1 MTRDYTTISV
11 DRDTTMKVLD
21 RLKSRGQNYN
31 GLIQELIEKSEDQS
45 FEDLLQEAEKPKVE
59 Q

>member
-45 FEDLLQEAEKPKVE
+45 FEDLLEEAEKPKVE

>member
-11 DRDTTMKVLD
+11 NRDTMKVLD
-21 RLKSRGQNYN
+21 DLKSRGQNYN

-45 FEDLLQEAEKPKVE
+45 FEDLLTEAEKQKVE

>member
-1 MTRDYTTISV
+1 MTRDYTTVSV
-11 DRDTTMKVLD
+11 NRDTMKVLD

>member
-11 DRDTTMKVLD
+11 NRDTTMKVLD

-45 FEDLLQEAEKPKVE
+45 FEDLLQEAKKPKVE

>member
-11 DRDTTMKVLD
+11 NRDTMKVLD
-21 RLKSRGQNYN
+21 DLKSRGQNYN

-45 FEDLLQEAEKPKVE
+45 FEDLLEEAEKPKVE

>member
-1 MTRDYTTISV
+1 MTRDYTTVSV
-11 DRDTTMKVLD
+11 NRDTMKVLD

-45 FEDLLQEAEKPKVE
+45 FEDLLEEAEKPKVE

>member
-1 MTRDYTTISV
+1 
-11 DRDTTMKVLD
+11 MKVLD
-21 RLKSRGQNYN
+21 DLKSRGQNYN

-45 FEDLLQEAEKPKVE
+45 FEDLLEEAEKPKVE

>member
-1 MTRDYTTISV
+1 MKRDYTTVSV
-11 DRDTTMKVLD
+11 NRDTMKVLD
-21 RLKSRGQNYN
+21 DLKSRGQNYN
-31 GLIQELIEKSEDQS
+31 GLIQELIENSENQS

>member
-21 RLKSRGQNYN
+21 KLKSRGQNYN

-45 FEDLLQEAEKPKVE
+45 FEELLTEAEKQKVE
-59 Q
+59 N

>member
-1 MTRDYTTISV
+1 
-11 DRDTTMKVLD
+11 MKVLD

-31 GLIQELIEKSEDQS
+31 GLIQELIEKSENQS
-45 FEDLLQEAEKPKVE
+45 FEDLLTEAKKQKVE